1 MVWIIQ
7 NDCFVPMPVRFLE
20 SRPSCEPR
28 QLVNL
33 TTFMHSA
40 QMVDFWL
47 VLHTALF
54 NIIDLVHQPRRRLW
68 AEWKFQFFS
77 LYLTML
83 LQTNLTANLIQN
95 QNIVSSCS
103 YTANIE
109 QRTPQNCPWLFIVC
123 LLVSVLNDLKL
134 VDPQSDALR
143 RGAYRNFNPIQPIL
157 SYVAFEHLSQY
168 IQSI

>member
-1 MVWIIQ
+1 MYCTQ
-7 NDCFVPMPVRFLE
+7 HFLI
-20 SRPSCEPR
+20 SLIWSISHDGGFGPSE
-28 QLVNL
+28 
-33 TTFMHSA
+33 
-40 QMVDFWL
+40 
-47 VLHTALF
+47 
-54 NIIDLVHQPRRRLW
+54 NIN
-68 AEWKFQFFS
+68 FQFFS

-83 LQTNLTANLIQN
+83 LQTNLTANLIEN
-95 QNIVSSCS
+95 QNIVSSFS
-103 YTANIE
+103 HTANIE

-123 LLVSVLNDLKL
+123 LLVSVLNDLKI